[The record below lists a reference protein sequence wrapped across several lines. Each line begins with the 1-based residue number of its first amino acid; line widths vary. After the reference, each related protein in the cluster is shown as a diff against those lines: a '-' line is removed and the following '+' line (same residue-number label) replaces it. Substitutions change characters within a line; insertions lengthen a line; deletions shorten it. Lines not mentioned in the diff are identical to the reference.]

1 MKINERDETMS
12 KHEVIINKEKCIGCQ
27 MCIKDCPAHNSE
39 FKDKK
44 AAIIDK
50 ECIMCGHC
58 VAICP
63 KNAVI
68 ISGYTDHPII
78 REKDV
83 NLNPNDILNTIRFR
97 RTIRQFQKKNIPQSV
112 LEQEKSRVERMAVQ
126 LFRRIKPFANLFSSM
141 IKRTN
146 ITDDFFFFEA
156 PIAIVIASKD
166 PINGALAAQNMEF
179 VAEANGLGV
188 LYSGFF
194 SMAANHSWQIKRI
207 LELPKGKKV
216 ITTLVLGYPKVKYQ
230 RSVQREKSDIKFL

>member
-1 MKINERDETMS
+1 
-12 KHEVIINKEKCIGCQ
+12 
-27 MCIKDCPAHNSE
+27 
-39 FKDKK
+39 
-44 AAIIDK
+44 
-50 ECIMCGHC
+50 
-58 VAICP
+58 
-63 KNAVI
+63 
-68 ISGYTDHPII
+68 
-78 REKDV
+78 
-83 NLNPNDILNTIRFR
+83 
-97 RTIRQFQKKNIPQSV
+97 
-112 LEQEKSRVERMAVQ
+112 
-126 LFRRIKPFANLFSSM
+126 M

-194 SMAANHSWQIKRI
+194 SMAANHSRQIKRI